1 TLVRAHLLLWPVMN
15 HFRLFPIILFALVPA
30 RAADEDAPPSDS
42 FITLERFEVSSD
54 RTKSLTVPSAEAARI
69 RISLTPGGVET
80 IDANR
85 YLRGRAATVADTFA
99 LSPGIIAQSR
109 FGSDEAR
116 LSIRGS
122 GLQRT
127 FHGRGLRILQD
138 GVPLNLADGSF
149 DMQAFEPLSAAYIN
163 VWRGGNALAYGA
175 STLGGAIDYVSRT
188 GRDGPTFLSRLEA
201 GSDDYRRASLSAGGA
216 RGDLD
221 AYGSF
226 THQSQRGS
234 RAHSAQSNQR
244 LFANAG
250 ARLTAHAETRFY
262 VTAVQ
267 SDSELPGNLTKA
279 QVRTDATQAAAAN
292 VALNQKRDFDL
303 LRAASKTTVR
313 TGTTVWD
320 LAAAWTYKDLDHP
333 IFQVIDQLSND
344 LLLGIT
350 GLHTSGFGGYENRLR
365 GGILYQRGTI
375 RAANF
380 TNAAGR
386 RGPLV
391 TAASQTATNFEA
403 FLENQF
409 AIGRQLTLVLG
420 ASASTNQRENQPT
433 FGAGSH
439 YDLGYNR
446 VMPKLGLRWDRRDV
460 QVYVNFS
467 GSYEPPSFSET
478 LTANTARD
486 AQIAATWEFGTRGT
500 HGPVRWDATVYHA
513 ALRNELL
520 ALDHDNNPST
530 PAATVNAES
539 TTHVGF
545 EFATEIDLLG
555 RPWNSGPPA
564 ERLVLRAAWTVGQFR
579 FDDDLR
585 YGRNTLAGLPPHL
598 IRAELAWETATGWYA
613 GPTVEWVPE
622 KTFIDFRNTFAAD
635 PYAMAGFRVGRRLA
649 SGLSWFAEIRNGFD
663 RTYVATTGV
672 IENANGVDQP
682 QFLPGDPRSVFV
694 GIEFR
699 W

>member
-1 TLVRAHLLLWPVMN
+1 MN
-15 HFRLFPIILFALVPA
+15 RFHFLPIIILTLAPA
-30 RAADEDAPPSDS
+30 RAADEDAPPADS
-42 FITLERFEVSSD
+42 PITLERFDVSSD

-80 IDANR
+80 IDASR
-85 YLRGRAATVADTFA
+85 FLRGRASTVADTFA
-99 LSPGIIAQSR
+99 LSPGVIAQSR

-175 STLGGAIDYVSRT
+175 STLGGAIEYVSRT

-201 GSDDYRRASLSAGGA
+201 GSDHYRRASLSAGGT
-216 RGDLD
+216 RGELD

-226 THQSQRGS
+226 THQSQRGP
-234 RAHSAQSNQR
+234 RAHAEQSNQR
-244 LFANAG
+244 FFANAG
-250 ARLTAHAETRFY
+250 ARLSAHAETRLY
-262 VTAVQ
+262 VTAVR

-279 QVRTDATQAAAAN
+279 QVHADPAQAAAAN
-292 VALNQKRDFDL
+292 VALDQKRDFDL

-320 LAAAWTYKDLDHP
+320 FAAAWTYKDLDHP

-344 LLLGIT
+344 LLLGAT
-350 GLHTSGFGGYENRLR
+350 ALHTSEVGGYENRLR
-365 GGILYQRGTI
+365 AGILYQRGTI
-375 RAANF
+375 QAANF
-380 TNAAGR
+380 TNSAGR

-391 TAASQTATNFEA
+391 SAATQTATNVET

-409 AIGRQLTLVLG
+409 AIGRKLTLVLG
-420 ASASTNQRENQPT
+420 ASASANERENHPT

-439 YDLGYNR
+439 YDLGYDR
-446 VMPKLGLRWDRRDV
+446 VMPKLGLRWDHRDV
-460 QVYVNFS
+460 QLYANFS

-478 LTANTARD
+478 LTVNTARD
-486 AQIAATWEFGTRGT
+486 AQIATTWEFGSRGT
-500 HGPVRWDATVYHA
+500 HGPLRWDATVYHA
-513 ALRNELL
+513 ALRHELL
-520 ALDHDNNPST
+520 ALDHDNNPAT
-530 PAATVNAES
+530 PAATVNADS

-555 RPWNSGPPA
+555 RSWNSGTPPA
-564 ERLVLRAAWTVGQFR
+564 ERLVVRAAWTVGQFR
-579 FDDDLR
+579 FDDDPR
-585 YGRNTLAGLPPHL
+585 YGNNTLAGLPRHL
-598 IRAELAWETATGWYA
+598 LRGELTWETATGWYA

-635 PYAMAGFRVGRRLA
+635 PYAIGGFRFGRRPA
-649 SGLSWFAEIRNGFD
+649 EGWSWFVELRNAFD

-672 IENANGVDQP
+672 IENASGVDQP
-682 QFLPGDPRSVFV
+682 QFLPGDPRSVFC